1 MKMCRGVRMID
12 IETRTIWQ
20 LRILMGIGV
29 LALIVDF
36 IEPTY
41 LELRIPWWIS
51 LYLVAGSFYF
61 AANAH
66 RMVIRRSEEALTYFF
81 FPGAFVTALV
91 PVYAII
97 LFFASLSI

>member
-1 MKMCRGVRMID
+1 MLD

-29 LALIVDF
+29 LVLVIDF

-41 LELRIPWWIS
+41 LELQIPWWIS
-51 LYLVAGSFYF
+51 LYLMVGSFYF

-66 RMVIRRSEEALTYFF
+66 KMVIKRSEEALTYFF

-91 PVYAII
+91 PVYAVI
-97 LFFASLSI
+97 LVLVSLTSA

>member
-1 MKMCRGVRMID
+1 MID

-29 LALIVDF
+29 LVLLIDL

-41 LELRIPWWIS
+41 FDLQIPWWIS
-51 LYLVAGSFYF
+51 LYLVVGSFYF
-61 AANAH
+61 AANAQKI
-66 RMVIRRSEEALTYFF
+66 VIKRSEEVLTYFF

>member
-1 MKMCRGVRMID
+1 MLD
-12 IETRTIWQ
+12 LETRTIWQ

-29 LALIVDF
+29 LVLMIDF
-36 IEPTY
+36 LEPTY
-41 LELRIPWWIS
+41 LQLGIPWWIS
-51 LYLVAGSFYF
+51 LYLIVGSFYF

-66 RMVIRRSEEALTYFF
+66 KMVIKRSDEALTYFF

-97 LFFASLSI
+97 LLFASFTI